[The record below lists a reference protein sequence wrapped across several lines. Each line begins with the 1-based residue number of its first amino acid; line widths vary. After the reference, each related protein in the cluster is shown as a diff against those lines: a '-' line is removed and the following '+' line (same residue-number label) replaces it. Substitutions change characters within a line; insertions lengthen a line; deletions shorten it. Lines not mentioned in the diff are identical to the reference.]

1 MSVFARN
8 RDARASHAVWFGSIL
23 LVAACSSKG
32 GIDFFEPSG
41 DDDIAVTGGTG
52 ATGGTPSGGSAGDG
66 VSGMGGTSGDSSG
79 GTGADPS
86 GGTAG
91 DAGGS
96 SAQGGTDAGTG
107 GMPMTGGTGAM
118 GGSGGSGGSGESGT
132 SGTSGSGTGGTGG
145 AGMGGGGTGGAGSGG
160 TGGVGGTAGVAGA
173 GGCVPSVPASE
184 RCDGVDNNCMG
195 GVDEG
200 SICPAFCTG
209 ATRGGHTYLL
219 CSFEAASSGTRLRS
233 WTQAQEF
240 CTTRTHGLL
249 FVETAEEN
257 AFIRDWIAKLML
269 EDQVWMGANDRDS
282 GLSSNEG
289 EWVWGVANNAPQF
302 WDGDESGDP
311 IMSRYNDWADGEPNN
326 GGNED
331 CGVFASNHDYHWDDR
346 DCTDSYA
353 NFVCESL
360 GAVTTQ

>member
-1 MSVFARN
+1 MSVSARN

-23 LVAACSSKG
+23 FVAAACSSKG

-52 ATGGTPSGGSAGDG
+52 ATGGTPSGGNAGTD

-96 SAQGGTDAGTG
+96 GAQGGTDAGMG
-107 GMPMTGGTGAM
+107 GMPMTGGANATGGD
-118 GGSGGSGGSGESGT
+118 GGSGT
-132 SGTSGSGTGGTGG
+132 SGTSGSGMGGTGG
-145 AGMGGGGTGGAGSGG
+145 AGMGGGGTGGAGAGGAG

-173 GGCVPSVPASE
+173 GGCVPSVPATE

-200 SICPAFCTG
+200 GACPDFCTG

-219 CSFEAASSGTRLRS
+219 CSFESATSGTRLRS
-233 WTQAQEF
+233 WTQAQDF

-257 AFIRDWIAKLML
+257 AFILDWIAKLML
-269 EDQVWMGANDRDS
+269 EDEVWMGATDRDS
-282 GLSSNEG
+282 GLSNNEG

-302 WDGDESGDP
+302 WDGDDDGDP
-311 IMSRYNDWADGEPNN
+311 VMNRYNDWAEGEPNN
-326 GGNED
+326 DGNED
-331 CGVFASNHDYHWDDR
+331 CGAFAANHDYRWDDR
-346 DCTDSYA
+346 DCTDTAA

-360 GAVTTQ
+360 GSITTQ

>member
-1 MSVFARN
+1 MSAFARN

-23 LVAACSSKG
+23 FVAAACSSKG

-52 ATGGTPSGGSAGDG
+52 ASGGTASGGSAGDG

-96 SAQGGTDAGTG
+96 GAQGGTDAGMG
-107 GMPMTGGTGAM
+107 GMPMTGGAGATGGDA
-118 GGSGGSGGSGESGT
+118 GSGVSGT
-132 SGTSGSGTGGTGG
+132 SGTSGSGMGGTGG
-145 AGMGGGGTGGAGSGG
+145 GGMGGGGAGAGTS
-160 TGGVGGTAGVAGA
+160 GVGGTAGVAGA
-173 GGCVPSVPASE
+173 GGCVPSVPPTE

-200 SICPAFCTG
+200 SACPDFCTG

-219 CSFEAASSGTRLRS
+219 CSFESATSGTRLRS
-233 WTQAQEF
+233 WTQAQDF

-249 FVETAEEN
+249 FVETPEEN
-257 AFIRDWIAKLML
+257 AFILEWIAKLML
-269 EDQVWMGANDRDS
+269 EDEVWMGANDRDS
-282 GLSSNEG
+282 GLASNEG
-289 EWVWGVANNAPQF
+289 EWVWGVANNAVQF
-302 WDGDESGDP
+302 WDGDDGGDP
-311 IMSRYNDWADGEPNN
+311 VMNRYNDWADGEPNN

-331 CGVFASNHDYHWDDR
+331 CGIYASNHDYQWDDR
-346 DCTDSYA
+346 ACTETFA